1 LPKPKRY
8 RTVIRAL
15 KRHDDRFEEWVNR
28 GKGSER
34 IIYHP
39 DVNGRA
45 ESYPL
50 KCHGRGTELGA
61 GTLSALIKRFNLP
74 KNIFD

>member
-1 LPKPKRY
+1 MPKPKTY
-8 RTVIRAL
+8 RNVIRKL
-15 KRHDDRFEEWVNR
+15 KNHDPLFEEWTSR

-39 DVNGRA
+39 NINGRA

-50 KCHGRGTELGA
+50 KCHGKGTTIGK
-61 GTLSALIKRFNLP
+61 GTLSALIRRFKLP
-74 KNIFD
+74 NNIFG